1 LEWSEVESYFIELS
15 KTNAKLKKEKLKR
28 LMERERSGELKRG
41 RGRPRK
47 LEKPLI
53 EGSSGSERRAE
64 KQRTNPP
71 TQSDSG
77 VHSVSYARFDEKYI

>member
-1 LEWSEVESYFIELS
+1 LEWSEVESFYVELS

-47 LEKPLI
+47 LEKPQ
-53 EGSSGSERRAE
+53 GSSGSERRAE

-71 TQSDSG
+71 M
-77 VHSVSYARFDEKYI
+77 VSYARFDEKYI